1 MARRFQLFSGQ
12 LGVKMLKN
20 SADRLGEELAAFGSE
35 MVNFKILR
43 ENGRHLAVIIY
54 LENVHS
60 DAFWS
65 KQVK

>member
-1 MARRFQLFSGQ
+1 
-12 LGVKMLKN
+12 MLKN
-20 SADRLGEELAAFGSE
+20 SADRLGEELAAVGSE

-65 KQVK
+65 KLVK